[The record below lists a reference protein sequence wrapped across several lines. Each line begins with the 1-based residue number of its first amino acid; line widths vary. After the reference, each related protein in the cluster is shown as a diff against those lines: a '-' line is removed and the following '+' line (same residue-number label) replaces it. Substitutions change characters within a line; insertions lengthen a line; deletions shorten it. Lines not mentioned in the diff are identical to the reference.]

1 MDKTISFTMNTHS
14 VVTSNR
20 ILYTP
25 SSFARSALLTL
36 QEIGTLQALKP
47 HTSRRDNLQSYLF
60 FYVVSGTGKL
70 VYQGKEYELNEGDCV
85 FVDCQLPYA
94 HSTDT
99 DLWTLSWIHFH
110 GHAMQNI
117 YEKYLERGGRPVFR
131 PDDLTPFQLLHK
143 NLYNI
148 ASSDDYIRDMRINGE
163 LNNLLTLLM
172 KESWHPEEQVY
183 HDLKRQNVVS
193 VKLYLEEHYDEKIT
207 LDYLTEHFYISKYY
221 LTRVF
226 KEQFGTSISHYLLSI
241 RITKAKQMLRFTD
254 EKVENIGYKCGLGAP
269 HYFSRT
275 FKKVEGM
282 SPSEYREK
290 W

>member
-1 MDKTISFTMNTHS
+1 MEKTISFTNSTNS
-14 VVTSNR
+14 IVASNR

-25 SSFARSALLTL
+25 SSFARSSLLTL

-47 HTSRRDNLQSYLF
+47 HTSSRDNLQSYLF
-60 FYVVSGTGKL
+60 FFVASGSGKL
-70 VYQGKEYELNEGDCV
+70 VYQEREYELNKGDCV
-85 FVDCQLPYA
+85 FIDCQLPYS

-99 DLWTLSWIHFH
+99 NLWTLSWIHFN
-110 GHAMQNI
+110 GSTMQRI
-117 YEKYLERGGRPVFR
+117 YEKYLERGGGPVFR
-131 PDDLTPFQLLHK
+131 PEDLSPFQHLHK
-143 NLYNI
+143 TLYSF

-172 KESWHPEEQVY
+172 NESWHPEERQTP
-183 HDLKRQNVVS
+183 DLKRENINLIKQH
-193 VKLYLEEHYDEKIT
+193 LDEHYDEKIT
-207 LDYLTEHFYISKYY
+207 LDDLTERFFISKYY

-226 KEQFGTSISHYLLSI
+226 RKQFGISISHYLLSI

-254 EKVENIGYKCGLGAP
+254 ETVENIGYKCGLGAP

-275 FKKVEGM
+275 FKQVEGI

>member
-1 MDKTISFTMNTHS
+1 MDKTISFTNSTNS
-14 VVTSNR
+14 IVTSNR

-25 SSFARSALLTL
+25 SSFARSSLLTL
-36 QEIGTLQALKP
+36 QEIGTLEALRP
-47 HTSRRDNLQSYLF
+47 HTSSRDNLQSYLF
-60 FYVVSGTGKL
+60 FYVESGSGKL
-70 VYQGKEYELNEGDCV
+70 VYQGKEYALNKGDCV
-85 FVDCQLPYA
+85 FIDCQLPYS

-99 DLWTLSWIHFH
+99 NLWTLSWIHFYSST
-110 GHAMQNI
+110 MQRI
-117 YEKYLERGGRPVFR
+117 YEKYLERGGGPVFR
-131 PDDLTPFQLLHK
+131 PEELSPFQHLHK
-143 NLYNI
+143 TLFSI

-172 KESWHPEEQVY
+172 NESWHPEERQTP
-183 HDLKRQNVVS
+183 DLKRENINLIKQ
-193 VKLYLEEHYDEKIT
+193 YLDEHYNEKIT
-207 LDYLTEHFYISKYY
+207 LDDLTERFFISKYY

-226 KEQFGTSISHYLLSI
+226 RKQFGISISHYLLSI

-254 EKVENIGYKCGLGAP
+254 ETVENIGYKCGLGAP

-275 FKKVEGM
+275 FKQVEGI

>member
-1 MDKTISFTMNTHS
+1 MDKTISFTNSTNS

-25 SSFARSALLTL
+25 SSFARSSLLTL
-36 QEIGTLQALKP
+36 QEIGTLEALKP
-47 HTSRRDNLQSYLF
+47 HTSSRDNLQSYLF
-60 FYVVSGTGKL
+60 FYVESGSGTL
-70 VYQGKEYELNEGDCV
+70 VYQGKEYELGKGDCV
-85 FVDCQLPYA
+85 FIDCQLPYS

-99 DLWTLSWIHFH
+99 NLWTLSWIHFY
-110 GHAMQNI
+110 GSTMQRI
-117 YEKYLERGGRPVFR
+117 YEKYLERGGGPVFR
-131 PDDLTPFQLLHK
+131 PDDLAPFQHLHK
-143 NLYNI
+143 TLYSF

-172 KESWHPEEQVY
+172 KESWHPEERQTP
-183 HDLKRQNVVS
+183 DLKRENINLIKQ
-193 VKLYLEEHYDEKIT
+193 YLDEHYDEKIT
-207 LDYLTEHFYISKYY
+207 LDDLTERFFISKYY

-226 KEQFGTSISHYLLSI
+226 RKQFGTSISHYLLSI

-254 EKVENIGYKCGLGAP
+254 ETVENIGYKCGLGAP

-275 FKKVEGM
+275 FKQVEGI

>member
-1 MDKTISFTMNTHS
+1 MDETIYFANSTNS
-14 VVTSNR
+14 IVTSNR

-25 SSFARSALLTL
+25 SSFARSSLLTL
-36 QEIGTLQALKP
+36 QEIGTLEALKP
-47 HTSRRDNLQSYLF
+47 HTSSRDNLRSYLF
-60 FYVVSGTGKL
+60 FYVDSGGGKL
-70 VYQGKEYELNEGDCV
+70 VYQGKVYELEKGDCV
-85 FVDCQLPYA
+85 FIDCQLPYS
-94 HSTDT
+94 HSTGAN
-99 DLWTLSWIHFH
+99 LWTLSWIHFY
-110 GHAMQNI
+110 GSMMQRI

-172 KESWHPEEQVY
+172 NESWHPEEQVY

-193 VKLYLEEHYDEKIT
+193 VKLYLEEHYNEKIT

>member
-1 MDKTISFTMNTHS
+1 MDKTISFTNSTNS
-14 VVTSNR
+14 IVTSNR

-25 SSFARSALLTL
+25 SSFARSSLLTL
-36 QEIGTLQALKP
+36 QEIGTLEALKP
-47 HTSRRDNLQSYLF
+47 HTSSRDNLQSYLF
-60 FYVVSGTGKL
+60 FYVESGAGKL
-70 VYQGKEYELNEGDCV
+70 VYQGKAFEIGEGDCV
-85 FVDCQLPYA
+85 FIDCQLPYS

-99 DLWTLSWIHFH
+99 NLWMLSWIHFY
-110 GHAMQNI
+110 GNTMQRI
-117 YEKYLERGGRPVFR
+117 YEKYLERGGGPVFR
-131 PDDLTPFQLLHK
+131 PDDLAPFQQLHK
-143 NLYNI
+143 TLYSF

-172 KESWHPEEQVY
+172 NESWHPEERQTP
-183 HDLKRQNVVS
+183 DLKRENINLIKQ
-193 VKLYLEEHYDEKIT
+193 YLDEHYDEKIT
-207 LDYLTEHFYISKYY
+207 LDDLTGRFFISKYY

-226 KEQFGTSISHYLLSI
+226 RKQFGTSISHYLLSI

-254 EKVENIGYKCGLGAP
+254 ETVENIGYKCGLGAP

-275 FKKVEGM
+275 FKQVEGI

>member
-1 MDKTISFTMNTHS
+1 MDKTISFTNNTNS
-14 VVTSNR
+14 IVTSNR
-20 ILYTP
+20 ILYTS
-25 SSFARSALLTL
+25 SSFARSSLLTL

-47 HTSRRDNLQSYLF
+47 HTSSRDSLQSYLF
-60 FYVVSGTGKL
+60 FYVESGAGKL
-70 VYQGKEYELNEGDCV
+70 VYQGEEFEIGEGDCV
-85 FVDCQLPYA
+85 FIDCQLPYS

-99 DLWTLSWIHFH
+99 NLWTLSWIHFY
-110 GHAMQNI
+110 GSTMQRI
-117 YEKYLERGGRPVFR
+117 YEKYLERGGGPVFR
-131 PDDLTPFQLLHK
+131 PEDLSPFQHLHK
-143 NLYNI
+143 DLYSI

-172 KESWHPEEQVY
+172 NESWHPEERQTP
-183 HDLKRQNVVS
+183 DLKRENINLIKQ
-193 VKLYLEEHYDEKIT
+193 YLDEHYDEKIT
-207 LDYLTEHFYISKYY
+207 LDDLTELFFISKYY

-226 KEQFGTSISHYLLSI
+226 RKQFGTSISHYLLSI

-254 EKVENIGYKCGLGAP
+254 ETVENIGYKCGLGAP

-275 FKKVEGM
+275 FKQVEGI

>member
-1 MDKTISFTMNTHS
+1 MDKTISFTNNTNS
-14 VVTSNR
+14 IVTSSR

-25 SSFARSALLTL
+25 SSFARSSLLTL
-36 QEIGTLQALKP
+36 QEIGTLEALKP
-47 HTSRRDNLQSYLF
+47 HTSSRDNLQSYLF
-60 FYVVSGTGKL
+60 FYVESGAGTL
-70 VYQGKEYELNEGDCV
+70 VYQGKAYEIWGGDCV
-85 FVDCQLPYA
+85 FIDCQLPYS

-99 DLWTLSWIHFH
+99 NLWTLSWIHFY
-110 GHAMQNI
+110 GHTMQRI
-117 YEKYLERGGRPVFR
+117 YEKYLERGGGPVFR
-131 PDDLTPFQLLHK
+131 PDDLVPFRHIHK
-143 NLYNI
+143 TLYSI

-172 KESWHPEEQVY
+172 NESWHPEERQTP
-183 HDLKRQNVVS
+183 DLKRENINLIKQ
-193 VKLYLEEHYDEKIT
+193 YLDEHYNEKIT
-207 LDYLTEHFYISKYY
+207 LDDLTERFFISKYY

-226 KEQFGTSISHYLLSI
+226 RKQFGISISHYLLSI

-254 EKVENIGYKCGLGAP
+254 ETVENIGYKCGLGAP

-275 FKKVEGM
+275 FKQVEGI

>member
-25 SSFARSALLTL
+25 SSFARSSLLIL

-60 FYVVSGTGKL
+60 FYVISGTGKL
-70 VYQGKEYELNEGDCV
+70 FYQEQEYELNEGDCV
-85 FVDCQLPYA
+85 FIDCQLPYA

-148 ASSDDYIRDMRINGE
+148 ASSDDYMSTITQFSAP
-163 LNNLLTLLM
+163 LNNM
-172 KESWHPEEQVY
+172 K
-183 HDLKRQNVVS
+183 
-193 VKLYLEEHYDEKIT
+193 
-207 LDYLTEHFYISKYY
+207 
-221 LTRVF
+221 
-226 KEQFGTSISHYLLSI
+226 
-241 RITKAKQMLRFTD
+241 
-254 EKVENIGYKCGLGAP
+254 
-269 HYFSRT
+269 
-275 FKKVEGM
+275 
-282 SPSEYREK
+282 
-290 W
+290 

>member
-1 MDKTISFTMNTHS
+1 MDKTISFTNKS
-14 VVTSNR
+14 NSIVTSNR

-25 SSFARSALLTL
+25 SSFARSSLLSL
-36 QEIGTLQALKP
+36 QEIGTLKALKP
-47 HTSRRDNLQSYLF
+47 HTSSRDNLQSYLF
-60 FYVVSGTGKL
+60 FYVESGDGKL
-70 VYQGKEYELNEGDCV
+70 VYQGKEYEIGEGDCV
-85 FVDCQLPYA
+85 FIDCQLPYS

-99 DLWTLSWIHFH
+99 NLWTLSWIHFY
-110 GHAMQNI
+110 GNTMQRI
-117 YEKYLERGGRPVFR
+117 YEKYLERGGGPAFR
-131 PDDLTPFQLLHK
+131 PDDLEPFQHLHK
-143 NLYNI
+143 TLYSI

-172 KESWHPEEQVY
+172 NESWHPEERQTP
-183 HDLKRQNVVS
+183 DLKRENINLIKQ
-193 VKLYLEEHYDEKIT
+193 YLDEHYDEKIT
-207 LDYLTEHFYISKYY
+207 LDDLTECFFISKYY

-226 KEQFGTSISHYLLSI
+226 RKQFGISISHYLLSI

-254 EKVENIGYKCGLGAP
+254 ETVENIGYKCGFGAP

-275 FKKVEGM
+275 FKQVEGI